1 MSEPIVI
8 ANCSGFFGD
17 RLAAAREQV
26 EGGHIDVLSGDWL
39 AELTML
45 ILARSK
51 MKNPEAGWA
60 RTFLTQLEDVL
71 GTCLDRGIKIVS
83 NAGGLNP
90 AGCADAVR
98 ALAEQLGLSPRVAH
112 VEGDDV
118 LSRIDEFRAAGV
130 ELRNADTGEPLD
142 GVHPITANAYIGGW
156 GIADALERGA
166 DVVVTGRSTDAALVV
181 GPAAWR
187 FGWKRDD
194 WDRLAGAVV
203 AGHVI
208 ECGAQATG
216 GNYAFFEEVPGIEH
230 VGFPIAEVSED
241 GSSVITKH
249 AGTGG
254 LVSVGTVTAQ
264 LVYEVASPR
273 YHNPDVTA
281 RFDTIELAQDGA
293 DRVRISGVKGEPPP
307 PTTKVGVNTL
317 GGFRNSFTFVLT
329 GLDIDKKAAV
339 AEATLWASIP
349 GGKDAFREVDV
360 QLLRTDHDDP
370 RTNEQALAYLK
381 VTVID
386 SDPQKV
392 GRKAFG
398 NAAIEMALATYPG
411 FFGTSLPDEG
421 SPYGVY
427 MPVLIPNELVSQTV
441 VIDGERHDV
450 EPVAIP
456 ETFDEPPAPQRVRNF
471 DHDGSTVRA
480 PLGRVAGARS
490 GDKGG
495 NANLGVWTR
504 DATAFEWLSGFLTV
518 GKFKELITEA
528 RDLNVERFD
537 MPNICALNFVVH
549 GLLGKGV
556 AASNRID
563 PQAKGLGEYLRARI
577 VDLPESLLR

>member
-1 MSEPIVI
+1 MRDRIVI

-17 RLAAAREQV
+17 RIAAAREQV
-26 EGGHIDVLSGDWL
+26 DGGHIDVLSGDWL

-51 MKNPEAGWA
+51 MKNPDAGWA

-71 GTCLDRGIKIVS
+71 GSCLDRGIKIVS

-98 ALAEQLGLSPRVAH
+98 ALAERLGLQPRVAY

-118 LSRIDEFRAAGV
+118 LGRLDEFRAAGV
-130 ELRNADTGEPLD
+130 ELRNADTGEPLE
-142 GVHPITANAYIGGW
+142 GMHPITANAYLGGW
-156 GIADALERGA
+156 GIAEALERGA
-166 DVVVTGRSTDAALVV
+166 DVVVTGRVTDAALVV

-187 FGWKRDD
+187 FGWKRGD

-216 GNYAFFEEVPGIEH
+216 GNYAFFDEVPGLEH
-230 VGFPIAEVSED
+230 VAFPIAEVFED

-249 AGTGG
+249 PGTGG
-254 LVSVGTVTAQ
+254 LVSPGTVTAQ
-264 LVYEVASPR
+264 LVYEIASPR

-281 RFDTIELAQDGA
+281 RFDTITLDQDGP
-293 DRVRISGVKGEPPP
+293 DRVRISGVRGEPPP

-329 GLDIDKKAAV
+329 GLDIEKKAAV
-339 AEATLWASIP
+339 AEATLWHAIP
-349 GGKDAFREVDV
+349 GGKDAFNEVDV
-360 QLLRTDHDDP
+360 QLLRPDRDDP
-370 RTNEQALAYLK
+370 ATNEQALAYLK

-386 SDPQKV
+386 ADPQKV

-427 MPVLIPNELVSQTV
+427 VPVLIPNELVRQNV
-441 VIDGERHDV
+441 VIDGERIEV
-450 EPVAIP
+450 EPVALP
-456 ETFDEPPAPQRVRNF
+456 ASFDEIPTPMTRSLASHRETTRV
-471 DHDGSTVRA
+471 
-480 PLGRVAGARS
+480 PLGRVIGARS

-495 NANLGVWTR
+495 NANVGVWTR
-504 DATAFEWLSGFLTV
+504 DDRTFQWLSGYLTADR
-518 GKFKELITEA
+518 FQTLIAES
-528 RDLNVERFD
+528 RDLRVERFD
-537 MPNICALNFVVH
+537 LPNIRALNFVVH
-549 GLLGKGV
+549 GLLGRGV
-556 AASNRID
+556 AASTRTD
-563 PQAKGLGEYLRARI
+563 PQAKGLGEYLRAKI
-577 VDLPESLLR
+577 VDIPAGLV

>member
-1 MSEPIVI
+1 MSDRIVI

-17 RLAAAREQV
+17 RIAAAREQV
-26 EGGHIDVLSGDWL
+26 DGGHIDVLSGDWL

-51 MKNPEAGWA
+51 MKNPDAGWA

-71 GTCLDRGIKIVS
+71 GSCLDRGIKIVS

-98 ALAEQLGLSPRVAH
+98 ALAERLGLQPRVAY

-118 LSRIDEFRAAGV
+118 LGRLDEFRAAGV
-130 ELRNADTGEPLD
+130 ELRNADTGEPLE
-142 GVHPITANAYIGGW
+142 GMHPITANAYLGGW
-156 GIADALERGA
+156 GIAEALERGA
-166 DVVVTGRSTDAALVV
+166 DVVVTGRVTDAALVV

-187 FGWKRDD
+187 FGWKRGD

-216 GNYAFFEEVPGIEH
+216 GNYAFFDEVPGLEH
-230 VGFPIAEVSED
+230 VAFPIAEVFED

-249 AGTGG
+249 PGTGG
-254 LVSVGTVTAQ
+254 LVSPGTVTAQ
-264 LVYEVASPR
+264 LVYEIASPR

-281 RFDTIELAQDGA
+281 RFDTITLDQDGP
-293 DRVRISGVKGEPPP
+293 DRVRISGVRGEPPP

-329 GLDIDKKAAV
+329 GLDIEKKAAV
-339 AEATLWASIP
+339 AEATLWHAIP
-349 GGKDAFREVDV
+349 GGKDAFNEVDV
-360 QLLRTDHDDP
+360 QLLRPDRDDP
-370 RTNEQALAYLK
+370 ATNEQALAYLK

-386 SDPQKV
+386 ADPQKV

-427 MPVLIPNELVSQTV
+427 VPVLIPNELVRQNV
-441 VIDGERHDV
+441 VIDGERIEV
-450 EPVAIP
+450 EPVALP
-456 ETFDEPPAPQRVRNF
+456 ASFDEIPTPMTRSLASHRETTRV
-471 DHDGSTVRA
+471 
-480 PLGRVAGARS
+480 PLGRVIGARS

-495 NANLGVWTR
+495 NANVGVWTR
-504 DATAFEWLSGFLTV
+504 DDRTFQWLSGYLTADR
-518 GKFKELITEA
+518 FQTLIAES
-528 RDLNVERFD
+528 RDLRVERFD
-537 MPNICALNFVVH
+537 LPNIRALNFVVH
-549 GLLGKGV
+549 GLLGRGV
-556 AASNRID
+556 AASTRTD
-563 PQAKGLGEYLRARI
+563 PQAKGLGEYLRAKI
-577 VDLPESLLR
+577 VDIPAGLV